1 MRESPIKTRVMDYV
15 LQHKAEHGSY
25 PSGVMVARMLGIGKT
40 TANYYINC
48 LREDGIIG
56 EKDCRMKDRPAED
69 RVYDFIM
76 QYDAEHGEYPP
87 ICVIADS
94 VGSAKQ
100 TVRSHIARML
110 REGRIEN
117 KNGVYNEPSQDYVMS
132 RRSMRDIRRIDD
144 GIRNIDIRKVK
155 DRIKIGD
162 KVYVEDGYVD
172 DLGPNGVI
180 QPVYARVVS
189 VHRHVVQ
196 LTGHL
201 SCTLSQLAAGEKRKK
216 KAGKKGKTWIAV
228 RWMNTNYAI
237 LSGERS

>member
-1 MRESPIKTRVMDYV
+1 
-15 LQHKAEHGSY
+15 
-25 PSGVMVARMLGIGKT
+25 
-40 TANYYINC
+40 
-48 LREDGIIG
+48 
-56 EKDCRMKDRPAED
+56 
-69 RVYDFIM
+69 
-76 QYDAEHGEYPP
+76 
-87 ICVIADS
+87 
-94 VGSAKQ
+94 
-100 TVRSHIARML
+100 ML

-201 SCTLSQLAAGEKRKK
+201 SCTLSQLAAGEKRKL

>member
-69 RVYDFIM
+69 KVYDFIM
-76 QYDAEHGEYPP
+76 QYDAENGFYPP
-87 ICVIADS
+87 IDVIANS

-228 RWMNTNYAI
+228 RWMNSNYAI
-237 LSGERS
+237 LPGERS